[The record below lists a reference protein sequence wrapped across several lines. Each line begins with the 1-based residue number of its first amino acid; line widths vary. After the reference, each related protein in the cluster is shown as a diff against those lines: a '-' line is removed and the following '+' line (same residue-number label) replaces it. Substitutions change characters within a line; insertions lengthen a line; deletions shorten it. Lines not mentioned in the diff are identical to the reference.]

1 MFVTLVLVF
10 VSGSFL
16 LWRIV
21 RTTLCDHYHM
31 THTAPRALSLQ
42 NYAEIPHMTAIHS
55 WREQV
60 WKKMS
65 GPATTACCSLRG
77 ANQNNFVAI

>member
-1 MFVTLVLVF
+1 MLLFVRSSIYTYVQDCKLLGAHYNFYKCQNIPLSLSLKYMFVTLVLVF

-16 LWRIV
+16 LWRIL

-42 NYAEIPHMTAIHS
+42 NY
-55 WREQV
+55 
-60 WKKMS
+60 
-65 GPATTACCSLRG
+65 
-77 ANQNNFVAI
+77 